1 LVIDRLKNIFNSPDK
16 KEEPPVELPAVPPF
30 DSQDTETAPVPIHR
44 PDHVKMNINH
54 AGHMR
59 VVARNDDEAVL
70 LEAESLKRTREK
82 KTILYGEDAISA
94 YIPDFPLLKF
104 MTITKNG
111 DTLCTFPFLNTGKP
125 IDVRI
130 TEITECENGFEGQLE
145 MFTKG
150 SSVTFFD
157 TLYFKN
163 KNKYFPGKDARVLLS
178 GIAYV
183 LTKIKAAPVENNKK
197 KAPETQ
203 EQAGADLAFKYA
215 NGDVDDYVFRGK
227 VKEVQEFSVLGKK
240 AQVIRVPLRI
250 SHESVID
257 IYVCATENAIR
268 ERLRVGDHVSGILW
282 LQGFAL

>member
-1 LVIDRLKNIFNSPDK
+1 VIDRLRNIFNTPEK
-16 KEEPPVELPAVPPF
+16 KEEPPVELPGVPPF
-30 DSQDTETAPVPIHR
+30 DSLDAETAPAPIHL

-59 VVARNDDEAVL
+59 VVARNDEEAAGM
-70 LEAESLKRTREK
+70 EAEALKMAREK
-82 KTILYGEDAISA
+82 KTIMYGEDAISA

-111 DTLCTFPFLNTGKP
+111 DKLCTFPLLNIGKP

-130 TEITECENGFEGQLE
+130 TEITECENRFEGQLE
-145 MFTKG
+145 IFTKG
-150 SSVTFFD
+150 SVITFFD
-157 TLYFKN
+157 ALYFKN

-183 LTKIKAAPVENNKK
+183 LTKIKAAPAENNKK
-197 KAPETQ
+197 KAPEAP
-203 EQAGADLAFKYA
+203 EQAGADLAFKYE

-227 VKEVQEFSVLGKK
+227 VKEVREFSVLGKK

-268 ERLRVGDHVSGILW
+268 ERLRAGDHVSGILW
-282 LQGFAL
+282 LQGFVL